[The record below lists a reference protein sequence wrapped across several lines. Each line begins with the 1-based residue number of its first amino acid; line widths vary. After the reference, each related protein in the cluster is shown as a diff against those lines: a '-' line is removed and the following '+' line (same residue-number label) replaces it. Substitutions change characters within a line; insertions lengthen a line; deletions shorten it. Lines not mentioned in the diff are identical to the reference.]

1 MSASGEFC
9 ERHKASTVAARE
21 TEQRFH
27 IIPFWRG
34 SCFPLR
40 HFLCAIKILKYAAAD
55 KRSREH
61 TEMQPASLHTCALP
75 SESCQTPTCPL
86 KDEHE
91 GVGMNLYTE
100 LICVLLQLVR
110 YQMKNDSWAMTSVQE
125 FHSLHWHP

>member
-1 MSASGEFC
+1 MSASGKFC

-34 SCFPLR
+34 SCFPLS

-61 TEMQPASLHTCALP
+61 TEMHSSSLSRHMCITERELP
-75 SESCQTPTCPL
+75 DADLPVE
-86 KDEHE
+86 
-91 GVGMNLYTE
+91 
-100 LICVLLQLVR
+100 R
-110 YQMKNDSWAMTSVQE
+110 
-125 FHSLHWHP
+125 